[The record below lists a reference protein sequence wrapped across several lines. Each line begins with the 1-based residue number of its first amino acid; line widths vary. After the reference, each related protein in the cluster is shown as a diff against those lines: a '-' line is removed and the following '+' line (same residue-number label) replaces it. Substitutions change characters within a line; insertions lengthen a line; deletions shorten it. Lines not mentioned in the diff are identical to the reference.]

1 MFSFRFLPTTL
12 ESKTTLP
19 VLVAILVLAAT
30 GGTGSAQTLQE
41 AIDQASPGDTVF
53 VAPGDYSRP
62 VTVDK
67 AITLLAEGPGEARL
81 GGISGSLALV
91 VGLVLD
97 GSLGTRADF
106 LVQAGSGLRFN
117 NCTFRSSFSGAQI
130 TSGAKDV
137 LFRDCYF
144 NALLE
149 AVNLEEGA
157 VSVTL
162 DGTEVVDCTL
172 GLIGPDSLVC
182 DTPSGRVPAERC
194 DGGPCGRIEILN
206 STFVGGARHLMLAGD
221 YVLIVRDSEFR
232 RASTTALRAA
242 GVRFE
247 MERCEV
253 ASTGG
258 GFGTGLDLDSVSG
271 FVRSSRI
278 LSRGRGIMIGDG
290 GCHRYSDIVIGGT
303 LLTAND
309 ISNLRLEQ
317 PEAVNA
323 EANFWGT
330 QNCVAALAVIDG
342 QAVQTITDD
351 RHQILIDCSMA
362 PAEPTTWGRLKTRYE
377 TGGGP

>member
-1 MFSFRFLPTTL
+1 
-12 ESKTTLP
+12 
-19 VLVAILVLAAT
+19 
-30 GGTGSAQTLQE
+30 
-41 AIDQASPGDTVF
+41 
-53 VAPGDYSRP
+53 VAPGDYSRLI
-62 VTVDK
+62 TVDK

-97 GSLGTRADF
+97 GNLGPGAGF
-106 LVQAGSGLRFN
+106 LAQVGSGLRFN
-117 NCTFRSSFSGAQI
+117 SCTFRNSFLGAQV

-137 LFRDCYF
+137 LFRDCTF
-144 NALLE
+144 NSHLV
-149 AVNLEEGA
+149 AVNLEEGVA
-157 VSVTL
+157 SVTL

-172 GLIGPDSLVC
+172 GLIRPDSLVC

-194 DGGPCGRIEILN
+194 DSGPCGRIEILN
-206 STFVGGARHLMLAGD
+206 STFVGGSRQLVLAGD

-253 ASTGG
+253 APIGG

-271 FVRSSRI
+271 FVRSSLI
-278 LSRGRGIMIGDG
+278 LSGGRGIMIGDG
-290 GCHRYSDIVIGGT
+290 GCHRYSDMVIGGV

-309 ISNLRLEQ
+309 ISNFRLEQ

-330 QNCVAALAVIDG
+330 RNCVAALAVIDG
-342 QAVQTITDD
+342 QVVQTITDD
-351 RHQILIDCSMA
+351 RHQVLIDCSMA
-362 PAEPTTWGRLKTRYE
+362 PAEPTTWGSLKTRYG
-377 TGGGP
+377 TGDGP